1 MNFLLTDVL
10 LEAIIQALENQEE
23 KFLVDAEKATLVS
36 ACGKVADEE
45 LFYSLPSWTSASGF
59 ELRENFVRFLHNPL
73 ARESLMDVLHSGRG
87 VFRNFKNEL
96 KNYPV
101 IERRWNLYK
110 NKKMRLFVDDWY
122 NSLCEVW
129 GLEKLDIEPE
139 DNDYVLLDDF
149 AFLPYK
155 KEDSSFISSV
165 LDSAD
170 DYEKDWPYEIDV
182 AVRDLWKKWFLSFA
196 SDSQDGFVSYTLS
209 NEFAGFITLS
219 PVSERTQDIVVI
231 TGFYVQEKFRGLGIG
246 TELLGKCLS
255 YLKSRNKKWVLL
267 TYTVIPDS
275 LESLLLR
282 SGFQKTGSVF
292 SAKIQ

>member
-23 KFLVDAEKATLVS
+23 KFLVDAEKETLVS

-59 ELRENFVRFLHNPL
+59 ELREDFVRSLHNPL

-170 DYEKDWPYEIDV
+170 DYEKDWPY
-182 AVRDLWKKWFLSFA
+182 
-196 SDSQDGFVSYTLS
+196 TLS
-209 NEFAGFITLS
+209 NEFAGFITVS